1 MTKVVIDKEE
11 FDEMLEHIRYTKEKY
26 DDKIGSPYDDYYN
39 EDLDNFMCD
48 FLDILWFFEKV
59 EGSNE

>member
-1 MTKVVIDKEE
+1 MNKVVIDKEA
-11 FDEMLEHIRYTKEKY
+11 FDEMFEHIQYMNEKY

-39 EDLDNFMCD
+39 EDLDNCMCD

>member
-1 MTKVVIDKEE
+1 MNKVVIDKEV
-11 FDEMLEHIRYTKEKY
+11 FDEMFEHIQYMKEKY
-26 DDKIGSPYDDYYN
+26 DDKIGSPYEDYYN

-59 EGSNE
+59 VGSNE

>member
-1 MTKVVIDKEE
+1 MNKVVIDKEA
-11 FDEMLEHIRYTKEKY
+11 FDEMFEHIQYMNEKY
-26 DDKIGSPYDDYYN
+26 GDKIGSPYEDYYN
-39 EDLDNFMCD
+39 EDLDMFMCD